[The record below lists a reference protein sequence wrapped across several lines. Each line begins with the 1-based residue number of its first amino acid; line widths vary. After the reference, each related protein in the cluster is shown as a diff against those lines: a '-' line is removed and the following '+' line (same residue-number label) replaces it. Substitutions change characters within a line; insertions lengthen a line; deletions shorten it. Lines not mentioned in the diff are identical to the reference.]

1 MDGPKD
7 CHTDWVSQIE
17 KGKYHM
23 MILIVEPNKII
34 IQVKV
39 KLLAA
44 QSCPTLCNPMD
55 CSLPVSSVHGILQ
68 ARILEWV
75 AIPFS
80 RGSSSRRGWTHSSCT
95 GGQILYLLSHLESSH
110 IATFKKGGV
119 GNSFLNWSYNDRKL
133 PCPVRNKE
141 KHFRLWTERIFL
153 KNQKKSTS
161 PGNP

>member
-1 MDGPKD
+1 MDGSKD
-7 CHTDWVSQIE
+7 CHTEWVSQIE

-23 MILIVEPNKII
+23 MILIVEPNKIL

-39 KLLAA
+39 KRLAA
-44 QSCPTLCNPMD
+44 QSCLTLCNPMD

-110 IATFKKGGV
+110 TATFKKRGEVVSQTGV
-119 GNSFLNWSYNDRKL
+119 IMIGNFHVLWGTRK
-133 PCPVRNKE
+133 NISDYEQKE
-141 KHFRLWTERIFL
+141 FF
-153 KNQKKSTS
+153 
-161 PGNP
+161 